1 MDLVPFSP
9 HHEMPK
15 IQRAKFLLA
24 RMSGQ
29 DFHIEDKVKLFYRL
43 FEKEWKKL
51 RKDKKISPSSSLQ
64 EFSIFLMVS
73 SVWGAVTY

>member
-15 IQRAKFLLA
+15 TQRVKFLLA

-29 DFHIEDKVKLFYRL
+29 DFHIDDKVKLFYRL
-43 FEKEWKKL
+43 FENNGKN
-51 RKDKKISPSSSLQ
+51 
-64 EFSIFLMVS
+64 
-73 SVWGAVTY
+73 